1 MAAGRSRSR
10 RKNEGKR
17 KNLTERKRKNN
28 DEICLVWCLQLTVKL
43 EIHQIRRMADRSSGK
58 KNTLTNLRLGLLF
71 EIPPSP
77 VSREVVTCLATKCL
91 FHLTFTLSLISDLP
105 SPDMLSRRMYEHRVM
120 EQLACWDSTL
130 YSVSVG
136 ISREFSRR
144 VIASHV

>member
-1 MAAGRSRSR
+1 MRS
-10 RKNEGKR
+10 
-17 KNLTERKRKNN
+17 
-28 DEICLVWCLQLTVKL
+28 
-43 EIHQIRRMADRSSGK
+43 ASSGACSLRSNLRFIKSDAWLIEAQK
-58 KNTLTNLRLGLLF
+58 KNNTLTNLRLGLLF

>member
-1 MAAGRSRSR
+1 MYVY
-10 RKNEGKR
+10 
-17 KNLTERKRKNN
+17 
-28 DEICLVWCLQLTVKL
+28 ICIYICTYIYMYLYKCIYIKINMY
-43 EIHQIRRMADRSSGK
+43 IHIHVNIYIIVYLPVYIFTYIYK
-58 KNTLTNLRLGLLF
+58 CIYTLTNLRLGLLF